1 MTTND
6 LTSAEKVL
14 FDYEKEFQ
22 ISVCKQTEAMAEKLA
37 FKKITSVRQSAKK
50 VRPQEYGH

>member
-6 LTSAEKVL
+6 LTSAEKTL

-22 ISVCKQTEAMAEKLA
+22 ISVCKQTEAMAEKGGL
-37 FKKITSVRQSAKK
+37 SALNLI
-50 VRPQEYGH
+50 

>member
-6 LTSAEKVL
+6 LTSAEKTL

-37 FKKITSVRQSAKK
+37 FKKITSVRKSAKN
-50 VRPQEYGH
+50 VRFQEFGH